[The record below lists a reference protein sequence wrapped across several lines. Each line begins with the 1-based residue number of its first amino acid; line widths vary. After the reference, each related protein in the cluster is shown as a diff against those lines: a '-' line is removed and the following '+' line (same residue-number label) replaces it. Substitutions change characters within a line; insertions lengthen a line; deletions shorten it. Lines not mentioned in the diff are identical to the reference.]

1 MLAKLSGL
9 IAAMMLLFGTA
20 GLAKADDWCY
30 KHAKHQQHELDE
42 AIHDHGYHSWQA
54 DRERRKL
61 DQIRDECRYHADRD
75 RYRDHDR
82 DYDYDHNGYR

>member
-1 MLAKLSGL
+1 
-9 IAAMMLLFGTA
+9 MMLLFGTA

-42 AIHDHGYHSWQA
+42 AIRDHGYHSWQA

-75 RYRDHDR
+75 RYRDHTAITTTITMATAD
-82 DYDYDHNGYR
+82 NQGGQE